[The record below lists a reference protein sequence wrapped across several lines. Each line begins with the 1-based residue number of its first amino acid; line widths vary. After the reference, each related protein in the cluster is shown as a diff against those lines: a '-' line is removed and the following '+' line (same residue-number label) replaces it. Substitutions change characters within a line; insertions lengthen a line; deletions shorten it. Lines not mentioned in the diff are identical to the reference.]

1 MFLKGTDMW
10 TSIKKLFGR
19 SESEEPT
26 DTPIVVA
33 TCNGPIEANM
43 ILSQLH
49 DSGIPAA
56 LLGADSASVFGMQT
70 GILAEVRIVV
80 PALYAGAAQELL
92 GELDLRDDMTL
103 EGADGAEADANESDN
118 YDQEKDNLKS

>member
-1 MFLKGTDMW
+1 MFLQGTDMW
-10 TSIKKLFGR
+10 TSIQQLFGR